1 MLEAM
6 SASNPV
12 RCAVLGAGS
21 FGTCLAIH
29 LADQGY
35 EVSLWARDPTL
46 AEAIRKHRRNPRYL
60 TDCVLPEG
68 VHATASLA
76 EALQRKEVV
85 LSVVPS
91 HAVRAVWEGA
101 REHLAPGALIISASK
116 GIEVGTGLLMSQVL
130 ADVLPRDAQQRVVA
144 LSGPSFAKEIAQ
156 HLPTAVA
163 VAAENDAWAIAAQS
177 IVSSRMLRCY
187 TNSDVIGVELGGALK
202 NVIAIAVGT
211 CDGMQFGQNAR
222 ASLITRG
229 LAEMARLGVAL
240 GANPLTFQGLSG
252 IGDLVL
258 TCTGDLSR
266 NRTVGL
272 EIGRGKTIDEVLASM
287 NQVAEG
293 VKTTRSAHELS
304 IKHGVD
310 MPITRG
316 VYEVLYEGKSAA
328 DGVRDLINRQLKS
341 E

>member
-1 MLEAM
+1 M
-6 SASNPV
+6 SQSNPV

-35 EVSLWARDPTL
+35 QVSLWARDAKL
-46 AEAIRKHRRNPRYL
+46 VEAIRQRRRNPRYL
-60 TDCVLPEG
+60 SDCELPDG
-68 VHATASLA
+68 VTATSSLG
-76 EALQRKEVV
+76 EALEDKEVV

-91 HAVRAVWEGA
+91 HAVRAVWEKA
-101 REHLAPGALIISASK
+101 REHLSPGALIITASK
-116 GIEVGTGLLMSQVL
+116 GIEIGSGLLMSQVL
-130 ADVLPRDAQQRVVA
+130 ADVLPPEAQQRLVA
-144 LSGPSFAKEIAQ
+144 LSGPSFAREIAQ

-163 VAAENDAWAIAAQS
+163 VAAENEAWAIAAQS

-187 TNSDVIGVELGGALK
+187 TNTDVVGVELGGALK

-211 CDGMQFGQNAR
+211 CDGMQFGHNAR

-229 LAEMARLGVAL
+229 LAEIARLGVAL
-240 GANPLTFQGLSG
+240 GAHPLTFQGLSG

-272 EIGRGKTIDEVLASM
+272 EIGRGKTIDEVLAGM